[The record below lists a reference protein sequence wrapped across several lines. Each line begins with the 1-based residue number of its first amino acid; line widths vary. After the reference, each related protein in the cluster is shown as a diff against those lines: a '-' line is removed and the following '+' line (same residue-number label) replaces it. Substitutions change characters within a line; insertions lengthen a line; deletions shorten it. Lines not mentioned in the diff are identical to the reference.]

1 MPSKRPDELIAGT
14 AAPTDWLMF
23 TPTGGPTY
31 KCTVASIAGGV
42 TSVNGYTGAVTISA
56 GTGIGV
62 SGSTGTITVSN
73 SGVTSLNSLTGGLN
87 IVAGSNITVTPSG
100 SNITIAATGGG
111 SGTVT
116 SVATGTGLTGGPIT
130 TSGTVSL
137 ANTAVTPG
145 SYTNTNLTVDAQGRI
160 TAASNGSGGGGGGPY
175 TINNQTGTTYTLQL
189 SDAQQ
194 LVTFNNASGV
204 TLYVPPVS
212 SVNFPV
218 GTSIDLLRLGGDYLN
233 RLTVVG
239 TGATNVVGTPSTT
252 LRDTWSG
259 ASLIH
264 QSTNFWVIVGDL
276 A

>member
-14 AAPTDWLMF
+14 PTATDWLMY

-42 TSVNGYTGAVTISA
+42 TSVNSYTGAVTISA

-62 SGSTGTITVSN
+62 SGSSGTITVSN

-100 SNITIAATGGG
+100 SNITISASGGG

-160 TAASNGSGGGGGGPY
+160 TSASNGSGGGSAP
-175 TINNQTGTTYTLQL
+175 TVNVLSGTSYTLAL
-189 SDAQQ
+189 TDANNRIVCTNNDSVVSITIP
-194 LVTFNNASGV
+194 LESSVAFPIGTGIDIIGYGTSTVSIGAATGVTFR
-204 TLYVPPVS
+204 
-212 SVNFPV
+212 
-218 GTSIDLLRLGGDYLN
+218 GTPGKLLRTQY
-233 RLTVVG
+233 
-239 TGATNVVGTPSTT
+239 
-252 LRDTWSG
+252 SG
-259 ASLIH
+259 CSLIKTA
-264 QSTNFWVIVGDL
+264 SNTWVIVGDTSP
-276 A
+276 